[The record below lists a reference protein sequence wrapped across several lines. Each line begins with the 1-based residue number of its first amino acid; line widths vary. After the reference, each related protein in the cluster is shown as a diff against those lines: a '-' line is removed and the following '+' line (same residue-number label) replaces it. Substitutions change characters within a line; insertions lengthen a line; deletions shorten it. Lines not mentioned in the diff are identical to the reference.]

1 MSTISLRLP
10 DSLHARVRRLAKKDH
25 ISINQFTAT
34 ALAEKISALETE
46 DFLGQKGKRGSRRKF
61 QKALSH
67 VPDAK
72 ADDFDRIF

>member
-10 DSLHARVRRLAKKDH
+10 DSLHERIRSLAKKDH

-46 DFLGQKGKRGSRRKF
+46 DYLTQRARQGSRRKF
-61 QKALSH
+61 KTALSK
-67 VPDAK
+67 VPNIK
-72 ADDFDRIF
+72 PESFDIL

>member
-10 DSLHARVRRLAKKDH
+10 DSLHERIRHLAKKDH

-46 DFLGQKGKRGSRRKF
+46 DYLTQRARQGSRKKF
-61 QKALSH
+61 KNALSR
-67 VPDAK
+67 VPNIK
-72 ADDFDRIF
+72 PESFDIL

>member
-10 DSLHARVRRLAKKDH
+10 DSLHARIRGLAKKDH

-46 DFLGQKGKRGSRRKF
+46 DFLTQRAKQGSRKKF
-61 QKALSH
+61 KKALAA
-67 VPDAK
+67 V
-72 ADDFDRIF
+72 ADGKPESFDQL